1 MRGLS
6 PEQIDELRRIKPP
19 RTAHFVVFYAALDAD
34 AVVTFC
40 EQTVRPIADFEERLV
55 HDGRPC
61 VPLACAG
68 PLDKRAAEK
77 YAGRWERSPRPWTA
91 RLASF
96 VHAMAA
102 GSVCTV
108 VYIEGA
114 NSV

>member
-6 PEQIDELRRIKPP
+6 PEQIDELRQIKPP
-19 RTAHFVVFYAALDAD
+19 RTAHFVVLYAALDGD
-34 AVVTFC
+34 AIVTFSEC
-40 EQTVRPIADFEERLV
+40 TVRPVADFEEHLV
-55 HDGRPC
+55 HAGRAC

-77 YAGRWERSPRPWTA
+77 YAGRWERSPRSWTA
-91 RLASF
+91 RLALF

-102 GSVCTV
+102 GNVCTV
-108 VYIEGA
+108 VYIECG